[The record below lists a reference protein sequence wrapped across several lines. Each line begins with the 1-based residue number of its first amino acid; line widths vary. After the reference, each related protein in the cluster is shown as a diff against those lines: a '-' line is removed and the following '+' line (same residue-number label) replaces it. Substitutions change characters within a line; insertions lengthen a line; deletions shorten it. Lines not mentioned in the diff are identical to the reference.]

1 MNSPTQHLS
10 RADTDTTASDR
21 EVLTE
26 LNALHARALQ
36 RMPIILAVVMTSIGL
51 FMFTPGM
58 AWPFTLWAV
67 LVVAVEVVRAIYAT
81 AVLRRA
87 EAWNPRS
94 VHRSMTALAGL
105 AGATVGVGAAYF
117 IPSLSLLAQAQ
128 LCIFLFVMPAAGVT
142 VSQSSRYTVAAY
154 SVTLLLP
161 ATIVWMHIHPS
172 LFWTVAAGSPI
183 FCLLLILL
191 AADGDKLLRRSVLI
205 RHERD
210 RLIQDLERK
219 NAEVQV
225 AVAKAEAAALARARV
240 LAAASHDLRQPL
252 HALSVYSAVL
262 TAQPEPAVLAEVG
275 GHIVEMVRS
284 LGSVLNGLLDLSRL
298 SSGYYVP
305 ERQPVALDQILA
317 PVCAEFI
324 AAARVKGLELQLD
337 LQPAAVQ
344 SDPVAMARITRNL
357 IDNAIKYTERGI
369 VQVTTRTE
377 PGPDGP
383 LALLTV
389 TDTGKGIDA
398 EDQQR
403 IFEEFYQIGNPGR
416 DRSQGVGLGLAIVQR
431 LTELLDATISVSSTP
446 GVGSTF
452 SMSLAALVGA
462 DAPTPAVRSTQAPVD
477 LRGRRVYVVDDELEV
492 LRGTRTLLEL
502 WNLEVHGANSAAAA
516 EQLCAERGPPDLMI
530 ADLRLGEGEHGTQLA
545 ARLQQSFGQ
554 FPVLIIS
561 GETSSAALRETNLSS
576 FPLLH
581 KPVTPEV
588 FRAAVA
594 RALT

>member
-1 MNSPTQHLS
+1 MIWPFGHP
-10 RADTDTTASDR
+10 RRTDAATSSER

-26 LNALHARALQ
+26 LNGLHARALQ
-36 RMPIILAVVMTSIGL
+36 RMPIILAAAMISMGL
-51 FMFTPGM
+51 FMFTPAL

-67 LVVAVEVVRAIYAT
+67 LVVAVETVRALYAT
-81 AVLRRA
+81 AVLRRS
-87 EAWNPRS
+87 EARDPRA
-94 VHRSMTALAGL
+94 VHHSMVALAGL
-105 AGATVGVGAAYF
+105 AGATVGIGAAYF
-117 IPSLSLLAQAQ
+117 IPELSLLAQAQ
-128 LCIFLFVMPAAGVT
+128 LGIFLFVMPAAGVT
-142 VSQSSRYTVAAY
+142 VSQSSRYIVAAY
-154 SVTLLLP
+154 SSTLLLP
-161 ATIVWMHIHPS
+161 ATLVWMRIHPS
-172 LFWTVAAGSPI
+172 LFWSVAIASPI
-183 FCLLLILL
+183 FCLLMILL

-210 RLIQDLERK
+210 RLVQDLERK

-305 ERQPVALDQILA
+305 ERQPVALELVLA
-317 PVCAEFI
+317 PVCSEFV
-324 AAARVKGLELQLD
+324 AAARAKGLELQLD

-344 SDPVAMARITRNL
+344 SDPVALTRIARNL
-357 IDNAIKYTERGI
+357 IDNAIKYTEHGT
-369 VQVTTRTE
+369 VGVTTRIE
-377 PGPDGP
+377 SAADGQ
-383 LALLTV
+383 LALLSV
-389 TDTGKGIDA
+389 TDTGKGIA
-398 EDQQR
+398 VEDQQR

-416 DRSQGVGLGLAIVQR
+416 DRVQGVGLGLAIVQR
-431 LTELLDATISVSSTP
+431 LSELLDATIAVSSTP

-452 SMSLAALVGA
+452 TVNLAPFDAA
-462 DAPTPAVRSTQAPVD
+462 DALPSAVRSPLASVD
-477 LRGRRVYVVDDELEV
+477 FQGKRVYVVDDELDV
-492 LRGTRTLLEL
+492 LRGTRALLEL
-502 WNLEVHGANSAAAA
+502 WNLEVLGADCAPAA

-530 ADLRLGEGEHGTQLA
+530 ADLRLGDGEHGAQLA
-545 ARLQQSFGQ
+545 ARLQQTYGP

-561 GETSSAALRETNLSS
+561 GETSSTALKDTAIGS